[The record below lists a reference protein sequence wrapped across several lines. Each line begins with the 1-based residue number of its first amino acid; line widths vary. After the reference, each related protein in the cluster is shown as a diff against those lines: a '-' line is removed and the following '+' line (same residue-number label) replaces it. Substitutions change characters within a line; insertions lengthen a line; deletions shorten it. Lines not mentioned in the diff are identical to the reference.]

1 MRLCSSYVGLW
12 DSWSCNGVTQCWPAQ
27 RGQAIVPG
35 SSPYMV
41 HEKWIQA
48 RASIGGN
55 DGTVNGFST
64 DFPSVPSLFHT

>member
-1 MRLCSSYVGLW
+1 MGLW
-12 DSWSCNGVTQCWPAQ
+12 GSVPCNGVTQCWPAQ

-48 RASIGGN
+48 HAQQLNVYIHHKMFTVLPPRLNEPSI
-55 DGTVNGFST
+55 SAA
-64 DFPSVPSLFHT
+64 LQLK